1 MGSTSKK
8 PRVHYHPE
16 RRRIKKKHKVADL
29 VKQFRILQQ
38 RKKVEGET
46 KWIKNA
52 LQKLEIRMRKA
63 GLKGSF
69 IQQE

>member
-16 RRRIKKKHKVADL
+16 RRRIKKKNKVADL

-63 GLKGSF
+63 GLKG
-69 IQQE
+69 